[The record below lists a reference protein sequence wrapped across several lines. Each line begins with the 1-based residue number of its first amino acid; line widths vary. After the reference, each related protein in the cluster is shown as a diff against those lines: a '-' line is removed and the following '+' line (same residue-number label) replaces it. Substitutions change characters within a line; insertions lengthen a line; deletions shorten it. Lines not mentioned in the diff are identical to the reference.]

1 MSEERICLGWIIN
14 IRKMLVKLPIHKCIT
29 WIVYLD
35 SFLDR
40 SSISHKDLLSLIGK
54 LENVITTVKM
64 IGHFMNNL
72 YSKEQKAKVSI
83 PNLLKIQ
90 RRAKEN
96 AKLHH
101 CFLKIS
107 KRNKYELSNLRETN
121 PHNHC
126 RFL

>member
-96 AKLHH
+96 AKTPSL
-101 CFLKIS
+101 FIENIK
-107 KRNKYELSNLRETN
+107 KE
-121 PHNHC
+121 
-126 RFL
+126 